1 MKFDQAIAAF
11 VSLLAVPTFAQIT
24 PVTCQKETVS
34 CAGNEDCN
42 AKGSP
47 GGFPCPAG
55 SGQNDADCWIATS
68 AGGVASSVSC
78 WCCRPQS

>member
-1 MKFDQAIAAF
+1 MKFHQVLTAF
-11 VSLLAVPTFAQIT
+11 VSLLAVPAFAQIT
-24 PVTCQKETVS
+24 PVTCQKETS
-34 CAGNEDCN
+34 GDEDCN

-47 GGFPCPAG
+47 GDFPCPEG
-55 SGQNDADCWIATS
+55 SGQNDADCWVATS